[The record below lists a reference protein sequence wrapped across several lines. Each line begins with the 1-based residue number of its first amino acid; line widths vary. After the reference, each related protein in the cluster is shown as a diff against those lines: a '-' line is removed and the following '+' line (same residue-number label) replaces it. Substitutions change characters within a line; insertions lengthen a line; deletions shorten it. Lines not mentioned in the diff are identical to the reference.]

1 MSGWKIL
8 AVVEPLAQAAVALGS
23 RAHGGGPKKR
33 PLSPLWFW
41 LLAVVIGL
49 VGGCG
54 AVVFRGMIA
63 ILHNLFFLG
72 KLSLFYDSSVHTPP
86 SPWGAL
92 IILVPVLG
100 SIGVTWLVQTFAPEA
115 RGHGVPEVMDA
126 IYYNKS
132 IIRPIVA
139 VIKSLASALS
149 IGSGGS
155 VGREGPII
163 QIGSAFGSTVGQ
175 WLRIPGWQRTTLIAA
190 GAGAGIAA
198 TFNTPIGGVLFAAEL
213 LLHEISVWTLVP
225 VVIATAS
232 ASYVGRFFFGPNPA
246 FAIPQLRMDYFHLTH
261 PLLLFA
267 YVGLGLIIG
276 LVSVIYIRSI
286 YAFEDFFD
294 HRIHNPYLRH
304 MAGMLVLGVLI
315 YLLLR
320 QTGNYHIEG
329 VGYATIQQVLSGTLN
344 SFWLLLVLFALK
356 LFATSL
362 TLGSGASGG
371 VFSPALFLG
380 ATLGSAYGILLQHL
394 FPGAEISP
402 AAFAVVGMAGVVGGS
417 TGAAITAIVM
427 IFEMTLDYGVVVP
440 MTITVAIAYGIRK
453 MLSNES
459 IYTLK
464 LARRGHRMPSAMQ
477 ANIQYMKPASELS
490 HAGVVR
496 LAPAMTLP
504 ELAITLPS
512 YPEDACFVVAEGKKI
527 AGVITMTAAYKAVR
541 KPRQITTVAEIASQ
555 EYAVISADTSVFE
568 ILTKMRLDGT
578 EVFLM
583 ATGANES
590 GADGLQRWISKEL
603 IAESLIDAIELFTE

>member
-1 MSGWKIL
+1 MIERLTKTPALKSGP
-8 AVVEPLAQAAVALGS
+8 VGS
-23 RAHGGGPKKR
+23 KERRKT
-33 PLSPLWFW
+33 PLSPLRFW
-41 LLAVVIGL
+41 LLAIVIGL

-63 ILHNLFFLG
+63 FFHNLLFLG
-72 KLSLFYDSSVHTPP
+72 KISFFYEANIHTSA
-86 SPWGAL
+86 SPWGPF

-100 SIGVTWLVQTFAPEA
+100 AVGVTWLVQTFAPEA

-132 IIRPIVA
+132 IIRPVVSVVKA
-139 VIKSLASALS
+139 LASALS

-175 WLRIPGWQRTTLIAA
+175 WLRIPAWQRTTLIAA

-246 FAIPQLRMDYFHLTH
+246 FAIPELRVSYFHLTH
-261 PLLLFA
+261 PLLLIA
-267 YVGLGLIIG
+267 YVGLGLVIG
-276 LVSVIYIRSI
+276 LVSVVYIRSI
-286 YAFEDFFD
+286 YLFEDFFD
-294 HRIHNPYLRH
+294 ARIRNPYLRH
-304 MAGMLVLGVLI
+304 MSGMFILGVLI

-320 QTGNYHIEG
+320 TTGHYHVEG
-329 VGYATIQQVLSGTLN
+329 VGYATIQDVLTGALGSV
-344 SFWLLLVLFALK
+344 WLLLSLFVLK
-356 LFATSL
+356 LLATSL

-380 ATLGSAYGILLQHL
+380 ATLGSAYGVTLHL
-394 FPGAEISP
+394 MFPKLSITP
-402 AAFAVVGMAGVVGGS
+402 AAFAVVGMAGIVGGT

-427 IFEMTLDYGVVVP
+427 IFEMTLDYGVIVP
-440 MTITVAIAYGIRK
+440 MTITVAIAYGVRK
-453 MLSNES
+453 MISNES

-464 LARRGHRMPSAMQ
+464 LTRRGHRMPSAMQ
-477 ANIQYMKPASELS
+477 ANIQYMKPARDLK
-490 HAGVVR
+490 HASAVR
-496 LAPAMTLP
+496 LPASMTLP

-512 YPEDACFVVAEGKKI
+512 YPEDACFVVADGKRI
-527 AGVITMTAAYKAVR
+527 AGVLTMNAALKAVH
-541 KPRQITTVAEIASQ
+541 KPRQIALSEIASQ
-555 EYAVISADTSVFE
+555 GYAVISEDTSVFE
-568 ILTKMRLDGT
+568 ILTKIRLDGT
-578 EVFLM
+578 EVFLI
-583 ATGANES
+583 AGGHSEYS
-590 GADGLQRWISKEL
+590 GDGLQCWISKES
-603 IAESLIDAIELFTE
+603 IAESLIDAIELFTD

>member
-1 MSGWKIL
+1 M
-8 AVVEPLAQAAVALGS
+8 
-23 RAHGGGPKKR
+23 
-33 PLSPLWFW
+33 
-41 LLAVVIGL
+41 IG
-49 VGGCG
+49 
-54 AVVFRGMIA
+54 FF
-63 ILHNLFFLG
+63 HNLFFLG
-72 KLSLFYDSSVHTPP
+72 KLSVFYEASVHTPP

-92 IILVPVLG
+92 IIFVPVIG
-100 SIGVTWLVQTFAPEA
+100 AIGVTWLVKTFAPEA

-132 IIRPIVA
+132 IIRPVVSVVKA
-139 VIKSLASALS
+139 LASALS

-175 WLRIPGWQRTTLIAA
+175 WLRIPAWQRTTLIAA

-225 VVIATAS
+225 VVISTAS

-246 FAIPQLRMDYFHLTH
+246 FTIPQLRMDYFHLTH
-261 PLLLFA
+261 PLLLIA
-267 YVGLGLIIG
+267 YVGLGLLIG
-276 LVSVIYIRSI
+276 LVSVVYIRSI

-294 HRIHNPYLRH
+294 YRIRNPYLRH
-304 MAGMLVLGVLI
+304 MSGMLLLGILM

-329 VGYATIQQVLSGTLN
+329 VGYATIQSVLAGTLT
-344 SFWLLLVLFALK
+344 SFWLLLLLFALK

-380 ATLGSAYGILLQHL
+380 ATLGSAYGILLQHI
-394 FPGAEISP
+394 FPGAEITP
-402 AAFAVVGMAGVVGGS
+402 AAFAVVGMAGIVGGT

-427 IFEMTLDYGVVVP
+427 IFEMTLDYGVIVP
-440 MTITVAIAYGIRK
+440 MTITVAIAYGVRK
-453 MLSNES
+453 MISNES

-477 ANIQYMKPASELS
+477 ANIQYMKPARELK
-490 HAGVVR
+490 HAGIVR
-496 LAPAMTLP
+496 LEADMTLP
-504 ELAITLPS
+504 ELAIVLPA
-512 YPEDACFVVAEGKKI
+512 YPEDACFVVTDEKKI
-527 AGVITMTAAYKAVR
+527 TGVITFTAALKAVR
-541 KPRQITTVAEIASQ
+541 KPRQDTTVAEIASQ
-555 EYAVISADTSVFE
+555 GYAVISADTSVFE

-583 ATGANES
+583 APGQRDNP
-590 GADGLQRWISKEL
+590 ADGLQRWISKEL

>member
-1 MSGWKIL
+1 MVKPLSEVPGMTAGL
-8 AVVEPLAQAAVALGS
+8 AEGKPPRKV
-23 RAHGGGPKKR
+23 
-33 PLSPLWFW
+33 PLSPLRFW
-41 LLAVVIGL
+41 LLSAVIGL
-49 VGGCG
+49 VAGCG

-63 ILHNLFFLG
+63 FFHNLFFLG
-72 KLSLFYDSSVHTPP
+72 KLSVFYDASVHTPP
-86 SPWGAL
+86 SPWGPL
-92 IILVPVLG
+92 VIFVPVIG
-100 SIGVTWLVQTFAPEA
+100 AVGVTWLVKTFAPEA

-132 IIRPIVA
+132 IIRPVVS
-139 VIKSLASALS
+139 VIKALASALS

-163 QIGSAFGSTVGQ
+163 QIGSAFGSSVGQ
-175 WLRIPGWQRTTLIAA
+175 LLRIPAWQRTTLIAA

-232 ASYVGRFFFGPNPA
+232 ASYIGRYFFGPNPA
-246 FAIPQLRMDYFHLTH
+246 FAIPELRLSYFHLTH

-267 YVGLGLIIG
+267 YVGLGLLIG
-276 LVSVIYIRSI
+276 LVSVVYIRSI

-294 HRIHNPYLRH
+294 RRIRNPYLRH
-304 MAGMLVLGVLI
+304 MSGMLLLGVLM

-320 QTGNYHIEG
+320 YTGYYHIEG
-329 VGYATIQQVLSGTLN
+329 VGYATIQGVLSGVLN
-344 SFWLLLVLFALK
+344 SAWFLLLLFALK

-380 ATLGSAYGILLQHL
+380 ATLGSAYGIFLHFV
-394 FPGAEISP
+394 FPNATISP
-402 AAFAVVGMAGVVGGS
+402 AAFAVVGMAGIVGGT

-427 IFEMTLDYGVVVP
+427 IFEMTLDYGVIVP
-440 MTITVAIAYGIRK
+440 MTITVAIAYGVRK
-453 MLSNES
+453 MISNES

-464 LARRGHRMPSAMQ
+464 LTRRGHRMPSAMQ
-477 ANIQYMKPASELS
+477 ANIQYMKPARELT
-490 HAGVVR
+490 HAGIIR
-496 LAPAMTLP
+496 LPISMTLP

-512 YPEDACFVVAEGKKI
+512 YPADACFVVAEEKKI
-527 AGVITMTAAYKAVR
+527 AGVITINAALKGIRHPNPEA
-541 KPRQITTVAEIASQ
+541 TVAEIASQ
-555 EYAVISADTSVFE
+555 NYAVISADTSVFE
-568 ILTKMRLDGT
+568 IVTKMRVDGT

-583 ATGANES
+583 APGKHENPD
-590 GADGLQRWISKEL
+590 DGLQRWISKES
-603 IAESLIDAIELFTE
+603 IAESLIEAIELFTD

>member
-1 MSGWKIL
+1 M
-8 AVVEPLAQAAVALGS
+8 ADRGS
-23 RAHGGGPKKR
+23 SPGKGARKA
-33 PLSPLWFW
+33 PLSPLLFW

-63 ILHNLFFLG
+63 LFHNAFFLG
-72 KLSLFYDSSVHTPP
+72 KFSFFYESNVHTPP
-86 SPWGAL
+86 GPWGPI

-100 SIGVTWLVQTFAPEA
+100 AVGVTWLVQTFAPEA

-132 IIRPIVA
+132 IIRPVVA

-163 QIGSAFGSTVGQ
+163 QIGSAFGSAVGQ
-175 WLRIPGWQRTTLIAA
+175 WLRIPAWQRTTLIAA

-225 VVIATAS
+225 VVISTAS
-232 ASYVGRFFFGPNPA
+232 ASYVGRYFFGPNPA

-261 PLLLFA
+261 PALLIA
-267 YVGLGLIIG
+267 YVGLGLLIG
-276 LVSVIYIRSI
+276 LVSVLYIRSI
-286 YAFEDFFD
+286 YGFEDFFE
-294 HRIHNPYLRH
+294 HRFRNPYLRH
-304 MAGMLVLGVLI
+304 MTGMLLLGVLM

-320 QTGNYHIEG
+320 QTGDYHIEG
-329 VGYATIQQVLSGTLN
+329 VGYATIQSVLSGTLN
-344 SFWLLLVLFALK
+344 SFWLLLLLFALK

-402 AAFAVVGMAGVVGGS
+402 AAFAVVGMAGIVGGT

-427 IFEMTLDYGVVVP
+427 IFEMTLDYGVIVP
-440 MTITVAIAYGIRK
+440 MTITVAIAYGVRK
-453 MLSNES
+453 MISNES

-464 LARRGHRMPSAMQ
+464 LTRRGHRMPSAMQ
-477 ANIQYMKPASELS
+477 ANIQYMKPARELS
-490 HAGVVR
+490 HAGLVR
-496 LAPAMTLP
+496 LAPSMTLP
-504 ELAITLPS
+504 ELAITLPA
-512 YPEDACFVVAEGKKI
+512 YPEDACFIVAEGKEI
-527 AGVITMTAAYKAVR
+527 SGVITMTAALKAVR
-541 KPRQITTVAEIASQ
+541 NPRQTTTVAEIASQ
-555 EYAVISADTSVFE
+555 EYAVISPETSVFE
-568 ILTKMRLDGT
+568 ILIKMRRDGT

-583 ATGANES
+583 APGPDENGSE
-590 GADGLQRWISKEL
+590 DLERWISKES
-603 IAESLIDAIELFTE
+603 IAESLIDAIELFAD

>member
-1 MSGWKIL
+1 M
-8 AVVEPLAQAAVALGS
+8 VEPLPDSGLTATSHVGAP
-23 RAHGGGPKKR
+23 PKKV
-33 PLSPLWFW
+33 PLSPLRFW
-41 LLAVVIGL
+41 LLSILIGL

-54 AVVFRGMIA
+54 AVVFRGMIGFF
-63 ILHNLFFLG
+63 HNLFFLG
-72 KLSLFYDSSVHTPP
+72 KLSVFYDASVHTPP

-92 IILVPVLG
+92 IIFGPVIG
-100 SIGVTWLVQTFAPEA
+100 AIGVTWLVKTFAPEA

-132 IIRPIVA
+132 IIRPVVSVVKA
-139 VIKSLASALS
+139 LASALS

-175 WLRIPGWQRTTLIAA
+175 WLRIPAWQRTTLIAA

-213 LLHEISVWTLVP
+213 LLHEVSVWTLVP
-225 VVIATAS
+225 VVISTAS

-246 FAIPQLRMDYFHLTH
+246 FTIPQLRMDYFHLTH
-261 PLLLFA
+261 PLLLIA
-267 YVGLGLIIG
+267 YVGLGLLIG
-276 LVSVIYIRSI
+276 LVSVVYIRSI

-294 HRIHNPYLRH
+294 YRIRNPYLRH
-304 MAGMLVLGVLI
+304 MSGMLLLGI
-315 YLLLR
+315 MMYLLLR

-329 VGYATIQQVLSGTLN
+329 VGYATIQSVLAGTLT
-344 SFWLLLVLFALK
+344 SFWLLLLLFALK

-380 ATLGSAYGILLQHL
+380 ATLGSAYGILLQHI
-394 FPGAEISP
+394 FPGAEITP
-402 AAFAVVGMAGVVGGS
+402 AAFAVVGMAGIVGGT

-427 IFEMTLDYGVVVP
+427 IFEMTLDYGVIVP
-440 MTITVAIAYGIRK
+440 MTITVAIAYGVRK
-453 MLSNES
+453 MISNES

-477 ANIQYMKPASELS
+477 ANIQYMKPARELK
-490 HAGVVR
+490 HAGIVR
-496 LAPAMTLP
+496 LEADMTLP
-504 ELAITLPS
+504 ELAIVLPA
-512 YPEDACFVVAEGKKI
+512 YPEDACFVVTNEKKI
-527 AGVITMTAAYKAVR
+527 TGVITFTAALKAVR
-541 KPRQITTVAEIASQ
+541 KPRQDTTVAEIASQ
-555 EYAVISADTSVFE
+555 GYAVISADTSVFE

-583 ATGANES
+583 APGQRDNPAN
-590 GADGLQRWISKEL
+590 GLQRWISKEL

>member
-1 MSGWKIL
+1 MAE
-8 AVVEPLAQAAVALGS
+8 AVAERPLAGPGS
-23 RAHGGGPKKR
+23 SDGKPLKKI
-33 PLSPLWFW
+33 PLPPLRFW
-41 LLAVVIGL
+41 LLAVLIGL

-63 ILHNLFFLG
+63 LFHNFFFLG
-72 KLSLFYDSSVHTPP
+72 KFSVFYEANVHTPP
-86 SPWGAL
+86 GPWGPF
-92 IILVPVLG
+92 IILVPVIG
-100 SIGVTWLVQTFAPEA
+100 AVGVTWLVQTFAPEA

-126 IYYNKS
+126 IYYHKS
-132 IIRPIVA
+132 IIRPIVSVVKA
-139 VIKSLASALS
+139 LASALS

-175 WLRIPGWQRTTLIAA
+175 WLRIPAWQRTTLIAA

-225 VVIATAS
+225 VVISTAS
-232 ASYVGRFFFGPNPA
+232 ASYVGRIFFGPNPA

-261 PLLLFA
+261 PLLLVA
-267 YVGLGLIIG
+267 YVGLGLVIG
-276 LVSVIYIRSI
+276 LVSVVYIRSI

-294 HRIHNPYLRH
+294 DHIRNPYLRH
-304 MAGMLVLGVLI
+304 MSGMLLLGVLM

-320 QTGNYHIEG
+320 QTGSYQIEG
-329 VGYATIQQVLSGTLN
+329 VGYATIQEVLSGTLK
-344 SFWLLLVLFALK
+344 SFWFLLLLFALK

-380 ATLGSAYGILLQHL
+380 ATLGSAYGVLLQHV
-394 FPGAEISP
+394 FPGVEITP
-402 AAFAVVGMAGVVGGS
+402 AAFAVVGMAGIVGGT

-427 IFEMTLDYGVVVP
+427 IFEMTLDYGVIVP
-440 MTITVAIAYGIRK
+440 MTITVAIAYGVRK
-453 MLSNES
+453 MISNES

-464 LARRGHRMPSAMQ
+464 LTRRGHRMPSAMQ
-477 ANIQYMKPASELS
+477 ANIQYMKPARELK

-496 LAPAMTLP
+496 LAAAMTLP

-512 YPEDACFVVAEGKKI
+512 YPEDALFVVVEGKQI
-527 AGVITMTAAYKAVR
+527 IGVVTITGALKAVR
-541 KPRQITTVAEIASQ
+541 KPRQTTTVAEIASQ
-555 EYAVISADTSVFE
+555 GYAVISADTSVFE

-583 ATGANES
+583 APGEQEKAN
-590 GADGLQRWISKEL
+590 DGLQRWISKES

>member
-1 MSGWKIL
+1 M
-8 AVVEPLAQAAVALGS
+8 VEPLAHSAVTGPGES
-23 RAHGGGPKKR
+23 GPRAKKKK
-33 PLSPLWFW
+33 PLSPLPFW

-63 ILHNLFFLG
+63 FFHNAFFLG
-72 KLSLFYDSSVHTPP
+72 KISVLYESNIHTPP
-86 SPWGAL
+86 SPWGPL
-92 IILVPVLG
+92 VILVPVIG
-100 SIGVTWLVQTFAPEA
+100 AIGVTWLVQTFAPEA

-132 IIRPIVA
+132 IIRPVVA

-163 QIGSAFGSTVGQ
+163 QIGSAFGSSVGQ
-175 WLRIPGWQRTTLIAA
+175 WLRLPAWQRTTLIAA
-190 GAGAGIAA
+190 GAGSGIAA

-246 FAIPQLRMDYFHLTH
+246 FAIPELRISYFHLTH
-261 PLLLFA
+261 PLLLIA
-267 YVGLGLIIG
+267 YVGLGLLIG
-276 LVSVIYIRSI
+276 LVSVVYIRAI

-294 HRIHNPYLRH
+294 AKIRNPYLRH
-304 MAGMLVLGVLI
+304 MSGMLVLGVLM

-320 QTGNYHIEG
+320 QTGAYQIEG
-329 VGYATIQQVLSGTLN
+329 VGYATIQQVLSGTLQ
-344 SFWLLLVLFALK
+344 SFWLLLLLFALK

-380 ATLGSAYGILLQHL
+380 ATLGGAYGVLLQKI
-394 FPGAEISP
+394 FPGATISP
-402 AAFAVVGMAGVVGGS
+402 AAFAVVGMAGIVGGT

-440 MTITVAIAYGIRK
+440 MTITVAIAYGVRK
-453 MLSNES
+453 MISNES

-477 ANIQYMKPASELS
+477 ANIQYMRPARELKNARIVRLPAS
-490 HAGVVR
+490 
-496 LAPAMTLP
+496 MTLP
-504 ELAITLPS
+504 ELAIILPS
-512 YPEDACFVVAEGKKI
+512 YPGDACFVAMDEKTI
-527 AGVITMTAAYKAVR
+527 AGVLTINAALQAVR
-541 KPRQITTVAEIASQ
+541 RPRQETTVAEISSQ
-555 EYAVISADTSVFE
+555 GYAVITADTSVFE

-578 EVFLM
+578 EVFLL
-583 ATGANES
+583 APGQRDDP
-590 GADGLQRWISKEL
+590 ADGMQRWISKES
-603 IAESLIDAIELFTE
+603 IAESLIDAIELFAD

>member
-1 MSGWKIL
+1 M
-8 AVVEPLAQAAVALGS
+8 VEPAAVIAPTDHGPGVS
-23 RAHGGGPKKR
+23 RPQKKK
-33 PLSPLWFW
+33 PLTPLRFW

-54 AVVFRGMIA
+54 AVVFRGMIGFF
-63 ILHNLFFLG
+63 HNLFFLG
-72 KLSLFYDSSVHTPP
+72 KFSVFYEANIHTPP
-86 SPWGAL
+86 SPWG
-92 IILVPVLG
+92 IFVIFVPVIG
-100 SIGVTWLVQTFAPEA
+100 AIGVTWLVQTFAPEA

-132 IIRPIVA
+132 IIRPVVA
-139 VIKSLASALS
+139 LIKSLASALS

-163 QIGSAFGSTVGQ
+163 QIGSAFGSSVGQ
-175 WLRIPGWQRTTLIAA
+175 WLRLPAWQRTTLIAA

-232 ASYVGRFFFGPNPA
+232 ASYVGRYFFGPNPA
-246 FAIPQLRMDYFHLTH
+246 FAIPELRLDYFHLTH
-261 PLLLFA
+261 PVLLIA
-267 YVGLGLIIG
+267 YVGLGLLIG
-276 LVSVIYIRSI
+276 LVSVVYIRSI

-294 HRIHNPYLRH
+294 AKIRNPYLRH
-304 MAGMLVLGVLI
+304 TSGMLLLGILI
-315 YLLLR
+315 YVLMR
-320 QTGNYHIEG
+320 QTGSYHVEG
-329 VGYATIQQVLSGTLN
+329 VGYATIQQVLAGTLT
-344 SFWLLLVLFALK
+344 SFWLLLLLFGLK

-394 FPGAEISP
+394 VPGITISP
-402 AAFAVVGMAGVVGGS
+402 AAFAVVGMAGIVGGT

-427 IFEMTLDYGVVVP
+427 IFEMTLDYGVIVP
-440 MTITVAIAYGIRK
+440 MTITVAIAYGVRK
-453 MLSNES
+453 MISNES

-464 LARRGHRMPSAMQ
+464 LTRRGHRMPSAMQ
-477 ANIQYMKPASELS
+477 ANIQYMKPARELK

-496 LAPAMTLP
+496 LAAQMTLP

-512 YPEDACFVVAEGKKI
+512 YPADACFVAMDEKKI
-527 AGVITMTAAYKAVR
+527 TGVITIKAALEAIR
-541 KPRQITTVAEIASQ
+541 RPRRDTTIAEIASQ
-555 EYAVISADTSVFE
+555 GYAVISADTSVFE

-578 EVFLM
+578 EVFLI
-583 ATGANES
+583 APGQQENAE
-590 GADGLQRWISKEL
+590 GGLQRWISRES

>member
-1 MSGWKIL
+1 
-8 AVVEPLAQAAVALGS
+8 VVEPLTHSALAQQPAPPG
-23 RAHGGGPKKR
+23 KR
-33 PLSPLWFW
+33 PRKVPLSPLRFW
-41 LLAVVIGL
+41 LLAIVVGL
-49 VGGCG
+49 VAGCG

-63 ILHNLFFLG
+63 FFHNLFFLG
-72 KLSLFYDSSVHTPP
+72 KVSFFYEANIHTAP
-86 SPWGAL
+86 SPWGAF

-139 VIKSLASALS
+139 VVKSLASALS

-175 WLRIPGWQRTTLIAA
+175 WLRIPAWQRTTLIAA

-225 VVIATAS
+225 VVISTAS
-232 ASYVGRFFFGPNPA
+232 ASYVGRYFFGPNPA
-246 FAIPQLRMDYFHLTH
+246 FAIPELRVSYFHLTH
-261 PLLLFA
+261 PLVLVA
-267 YVGLGLIIG
+267 YVGLGLLIG
-276 LVSVIYIRSI
+276 LVSVVYIRSI
-286 YAFEDFFD
+286 YLAEDFFD
-294 HRIHNPYLRH
+294 ERIRNPYLRH
-304 MAGMLVLGVLI
+304 MSGMLVLGVLI

-320 QTGNYHIEG
+320 TTGHYHVEG
-329 VGYATIQQVLSGTLN
+329 VGYATIQDVLTGALN
-344 SFWLLLVLFALK
+344 SIWLLLILFVLK
-356 LFATSL
+356 LLATSL

-380 ATLGSAYGILLQHL
+380 ATLGSAYGLLLHFI
-394 FPGAEISP
+394 FPSLAITP
-402 AAFAVVGMAGVVGGS
+402 AAFAVVGMAGIVGGT

-427 IFEMTLDYGVVVP
+427 IFEMTLDYGVIVP
-440 MTITVAIAYGIRK
+440 MTITVAIAYGVRK
-453 MLSNES
+453 MISNES

-464 LARRGHRMPSAMQ
+464 LTRRGHRMPSAMQ
-477 ANIQYMKPASELS
+477 ANIQYMRPARDLA

-496 LAPAMTLP
+496 LAPGMTLP

-512 YPEDACFVVAEGKKI
+512 YPEDACFVVADGKQI
-527 AGVITMTAAYKAVR
+527 TGVITMSAALKAVR
-541 KPRQITTVAEIASQ
+541 QPRQITLAQVASQ
-555 EYAVISADTSVFE
+555 DYAVISADTSVFE
-568 ILTKMRLDGT
+568 ILTKIRLDGT
-578 EVFLM
+578 AVFLM
-583 ATGANES
+583 APGQGEDPAE
-590 GADGLQRWISKEL
+590 GLQRWISRES
-603 IAESLIDAIELFTE
+603 IADSLIEAIELFAD

>member
-1 MSGWKIL
+1 MVDPLTRS
-8 AVVEPLAQAAVALGS
+8 AVTASAADGLPA
-23 RAHGGGPKKR
+23 KKKT
-33 PLSPLWFW
+33 PLSPLSFW

-54 AVVFRGMIA
+54 AAVFRAMIA
-63 ILHNLFFLG
+63 FFHNLFFLG
-72 KLSLFYDSSVHTPP
+72 KISFFYEANVHTAAG
-86 SPWGAL
+86 PWGPF
-92 IILVPVLG
+92 IILVPVIG
-100 SIGVTWLVQTFAPEA
+100 AIGVTWLVQTFAPEA

-132 IIRPIVA
+132 IIRPVVA
-139 VIKSLASALS
+139 LIKSLASALS

-175 WLRIPGWQRTTLIAA
+175 WLRIPAWQRTTLIAA

-225 VVIATAS
+225 VVISTAS
-232 ASYVGRFFFGPNPA
+232 ASYVGRYFFGPNPA

-261 PLLLFA
+261 PALLVA
-267 YVGLGLIIG
+267 YVGLGLLIG
-276 LVSVIYIRSI
+276 LVSVLYIRSI

-294 HRIHNPYLRH
+294 HKFRNPYLRH
-304 MAGMLVLGVLI
+304 MSGMLVLGVLM
-315 YLLLR
+315 YVLLW
-320 QTGNYHIEG
+320 QTGSYHIEG
-329 VGYATIQQVLSGTLN
+329 VGYATIQEVLSGTLT
-344 SFWLLLVLFALK
+344 SFWLLLLLFALK

-380 ATLGSAYGILLQHL
+380 ATLGSAYGILLQKI

-402 AAFAVVGMAGVVGGS
+402 AAFAVVGMAGIVGGT

-427 IFEMTLDYGVVVP
+427 IFEMTLDYGVIVP
-440 MTITVAIAYGIRK
+440 MTITVAIAYGVRK
-453 MLSNES
+453 MISNES

-477 ANIQYMKPASELS
+477 ANIQYMKPARDLK

-496 LAPAMTLP
+496 LPASMTLP
-504 ELAITLPS
+504 ELAIMLPS
-512 YPEDACFVVAEGKKI
+512 YPDDACLVVAEAKQI
-527 AGVITMTAAYKAVR
+527 VGVITMTAAFKAVR
-541 KPRQITTVAEIASQ
+541 KPRQTTTLVEISSR

-583 ATGANES
+583 APGERDKA
-590 GADGLQRWISKEL
+590 GDGLQRWISKES